1 MNFASITLFDYI
13 LLAVLILFVV
23 HGLWLGFLRQL
34 PFVIALIGSYWAAGQ
49 YAGELMP
56 HVGQLTE
63 SPKIVFGGGF
73 IVLLIVS
80 TLLFKLIGKLMGKII
95 KVKSAGWANR
105 FFLGAPLALGKVAV
119 LVVLTV
125 MFWAATLPPANHFFR
140 DSLTAPYL
148 EQGASMARSFIR
160 DAEIRKGLKP
170 REAPVQ
176 KEAVTKQDELSPS
189 PAAQPQP
196 EEPDQLQPHL
206 QLQSHP
212 DQSSSGAADDPA
224 SSTEVLE

>member
-1 MNFASITLFDYI
+1 MNFASIALFDYI

-34 PFVIALIGSYWAAGQ
+34 PFVVALIGSYAASCQ

-56 HVGQLTE
+56 HVSQLTE

-73 IVLLIVS
+73 LALLIVS

-105 FFLGAPLALGKVAV
+105 FFLGAPLALAKVAV
-119 LVVLTV
+119 LVVLVV
-125 MFWAATLPPANHFFR
+125 MFWAATLPPSTDHLFR

-148 EQGASMARSFIR
+148 EQGADIVRSFIG
-160 DAEIRKGLKP
+160 DAEIRKDLKP
-170 REAPVQ
+170 RKAPVQ
-176 KEAVTKQDELSPS
+176 KKVPVKRDELALSPTAQQEPDPDQS
-189 PAAQPQP
+189 QPQ
-196 EEPDQLQPHL
+196 Q
-206 QLQSHP
+206 QSQP
-212 DQSSSGAADDPA
+212 DQSSSGADDPA